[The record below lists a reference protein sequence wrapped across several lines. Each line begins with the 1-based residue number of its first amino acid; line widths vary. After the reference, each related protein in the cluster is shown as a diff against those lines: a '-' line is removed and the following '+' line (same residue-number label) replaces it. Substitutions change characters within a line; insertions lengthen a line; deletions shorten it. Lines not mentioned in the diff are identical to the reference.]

1 MPWWYSHTPDNSPRL
16 ADAVSNQMIRARPVV
31 QQNPEHR
38 TTSRTMSTIVVPP
51 CCASPTHPD
60 ALQTGRDAILATDA
74 CDDTPDPDPERSSP
88 TQFRIT
94 LIAMTDETINDQ
106 PVTDNMIEEWA
117 NEAETGYDV
126 EKLRKRGRPA
136 LGVGPG
142 AVVPVRMDAALLEA
156 LNARA
161 EQEHVSRSEA
171 IREAVRAWTQ
181 VA

>member
-1 MPWWYSHTPDNSPRL
+1 MT
-16 ADAVSNQMIRARPVV
+16 A
-31 QQNPEHR
+31 
-38 TTSRTMSTIVVPP
+38 
-51 CCASPTHPD
+51 
-60 ALQTGRDAILATDA
+60 
-74 CDDTPDPDPERSSP
+74 P

-94 LIAMTDETINDQ
+94 LLSMTDETINDQ

-117 NEAETGYDV
+117 DEAETGYDV

>member
-1 MPWWYSHTPDNSPRL
+1 MP
-16 ADAVSNQMIRARPVV
+16 A
-31 QQNPEHR
+31 
-38 TTSRTMSTIVVPP
+38 IVVPP

-60 ALQTGRDAILATDA
+60 ALQTGRDGILATDA

-88 TQFRIT
+88 PQFRIT
-94 LIAMTDETINDQ
+94 LITMTDETINDQ

-117 NEAETGYDV
+117 HEAETGYDV
-126 EKLRKRGRPA
+126 DKLRKRGRPT